1 MCLPVGSDCF
11 REATNSS
18 LHLPLVERHQLSTM
32 LVVLSKNESISNRG
46 RAISVHG
53 KRDVICL
60 GSFHTILLSPI
71 FDICQ
76 ALFRFFL
83 LANLKKFKKIS
94 GAFILYLPL

>member
-11 REATNSS
+11 RKATNSS
-18 LHLPLVERHQLSTM
+18 LRLSLVERHQLSTV

-46 RAISVHG
+46 RTISVHG

-76 ALFRFFL
+76 ALFHFFL